1 MAKLNPAQLAKQKE
15 KLAQFHENG
24 KKGLANTSAGSVKPP
39 RTLSTVRLGLTPLL
53 ADCNNV
59 IKQAVIGGLV
69 PEREVWKGNPEELQ
83 AILDTDPSASIE
95 DFTLDNGK
103 VVKVLVRYTSPDSKR
118 IDISKWTITQEINLK
133 KAMDDSKNRKL
144 DLALKKQLAE
154 DKGAI
159 PKENAQEKAKA
170 LAEEGKHIKPVL
182 NNFSLHFNEDE
193 YEAVEEEDE
202 TE

>member
-1 MAKLNPAQLAKQKE
+1 MPKLTPTQKAKQQE
-15 KLAQFHENG
+15 KLAEFHQNG
-24 KKGLANTSAGSVKPP
+24 KKGLAPTSAGSIKPP
-39 RTLSTVRLGLTPLL
+39 RSIINIRTGLTPLL

-69 PEREVWKGNPEELQ
+69 PEREIWKGKPEELQ
-83 AILDTDPSASIE
+83 VILDTDPSASIE

-103 VVKVLVRYTSPDSKR
+103 VVKVLLRYVAPDSKR

-182 NNFSLHFNEDE
+182 NNFSLDFNEDE

-202 TE
+202 AE

>member
-1 MAKLNPAQLAKQKE
+1 MAKLKPDQLARQKAA
-15 KLAQFHENG
+15 LAKHHEDG

-69 PEREVWKGNPEELQ
+69 PEREVWKGKPEELQ

-170 LAEEGKHIKPVL
+170 LAEEGKHIKEVP
-182 NNFSLHFNEDE
+182 NFSLEIEEDPEDE
-193 YEAVEEEDE
+193 
-202 TE
+202 